1 MRYLAG
7 AGEAGVVLRRPLRPV
22 RVMFSLEEARVRVLP
37 QLGRVADEHE
47 VVELGLLH
55 HLTARAELTAVG
67 NVNLD
72 RSIEPGLVQLTKTIK
87 TFLSRA
93 CVYSPVLGFLL
104 LDSFWC

>member
-1 MRYLAG
+1 MCYLAG

-22 RVMFSLEEARVRVLP
+22 CVMFSLEEARVRVFS
-37 QLGRVADEHE
+37 QLGRVTDEYE

-72 RSIEPGLVQLTKTIK
+72 I
-87 TFLSRA
+87 
-93 CVYSPVLGFLL
+93 
-104 LDSFWC
+104 D